1 MKSVSKGEKTL
12 KIKKYTNEI
21 FVNSILTKKVFL
33 DFKYVDQNIKT
44 TLVNILSKD
53 IEGRCNIEGYIKPKS
68 ISLISYSCGILKAE
82 TITFD
87 VVFEC
92 LICFPVEGMT
102 INCVVKDITKAGI
115 RAELPDNDKTLMIF
129 IARDHHYNNQKFSSI
144 KVDEQIKVKV
154 LGQRFEL
161 NDTFISIIAELVE
174 QKVIVESTKTKSKP
188 RLVLKE

>member
-1 MKSVSKGEKTL
+1 MSLSKAEKT
-12 KIKKYTNEI
+12 IKTKKNINDI
-21 FVNSILTKKVFL
+21 FVNSVLTKKIYL
-33 DFKYVDQNIKT
+33 DFKYIDNNIKT
-44 TLVNILSKD
+44 TLGNILSKD
-53 IEGRCNIEGYIKPKS
+53 IEGKCNIEGFIKPNS
-68 ISLISYSCGILKAE
+68 ISIISYSCGVLKAE

-129 IARDHHYNNQKFSSI
+129 IARDHHYNNQKFSAI

-161 NDTFISIIAELVE
+161 NDTFISIIAELLE
-174 QKVIVESTKTKSKP
+174 QKVLSDSKTKTKP

>member
-1 MKSVSKGEKTL
+1 MMSVSKAEKS
-12 KIKKYTNEI
+12 IKTKKSNNDI
-21 FVNSILTKKVFL
+21 FVNSILTKKVYL
-33 DFKYVDQNIKT
+33 DFKYIDKNMKT
-44 TLVNILSKD
+44 TLLNILSKD
-53 IEGRCNIEGYIKPKS
+53 IEGKCNIEGFVKPNS
-68 ISLISYSCGILKAE
+68 ISIISYSCGVLKGE

-161 NDTFISIIAELVE
+161 NDKFISIIAELVE
-174 QKVIVESTKTKSKP
+174 QKVLTEPTKSKSKP

>member
-1 MKSVSKGEKTL
+1 
-12 KIKKYTNEI
+12 
-21 FVNSILTKKVFL
+21 
-33 DFKYVDQNIKT
+33 
-44 TLVNILSKD
+44 
-53 IEGRCNIEGYIKPKS
+53 
-68 ISLISYSCGILKAE
+68 
-82 TITFD
+82 
-87 VVFEC
+87 
-92 LICFPVEGMT
+92 MT

-129 IARDHHYNNQKFSSI
+129 IARDHHYNNQKFSAI

-174 QKVIVESTKTKSKP
+174 QKVISDSKAKTKP

>member
-12 KIKKYTNEI
+12 KIKKNTNEI
-21 FVNSILTKKVFL
+21 FITSILTKKVFL

-44 TLVNILSKD
+44 TLANILSKD
-53 IEGRCNIEGYIKPKS
+53 IEGKCNIEGYIKPKS
-68 ISLISYSCGILKAE
+68 ISIISYSCGILKAE

-174 QKVIVESTKTKSKP
+174 QKVIAESTKTKSKP